1 MLRKWT
7 SFGLIILLI
16 FTLSATGVSA
26 QEETPIKRLDRTA
39 PLPSGGVLQKGEII
53 EIPDSDPD
61 SDTPAL
67 LSEYDEEELF
77 TVLEAGCLNHD
88 EKINISKYKIHEDDI
103 GKIYFRFAMTHPELL
118 LRTEYQVEVYSISR
132 QTASLF
138 PGYLMENK
146 AADEAARAILSEKS
160 AIYVSAA
167 KKISDP
173 VEQLLYIHD
182 AIIQNVSYDYGFAT
196 ESYHSYGFF
205 QNGTA
210 VCQGYA
216 QTFYYITK
224 QLGYEVNFA
233 MYTDPEHNENN
244 HMWNYI
250 KVDGSWYHLDATW
263 DDWVDPDTSVN
274 IPVYKYF
281 LVSDSLMEE
290 AAADGGHGF
299 KSEWSS
305 YTKEGAPLD
314 CGNTRFETGYLF
326 NFPNPVSI
334 VREGDRIGFYMN
346 GNFFCSDSLYTGN
359 LFASKPVD
367 NQIHYFYLTDS
378 VPASVTI
385 RTVYKNQRGVMG
397 KMIQTVKTNS
407 KNFTIYTLSLGTA
420 PAKYPKTVLYFWDTD
435 TLEPCGQRVLAN

>member
-26 QEETPIKRLDRTA
+26 QEETPIRRIDRTA

-77 TVLEAGCLNHD
+77 AVLEAGCLNHD

-118 LRTEYQVEVYSISR
+118 LRTEYQVEVYSSSR

-146 AADEAARAILSEKS
+146 EADEAARATLSEKS
-160 AIYVSAA
+160 AVYVSAA

-173 VEQLLYIHD
+173 IEQLLYIHD
-182 AIIQNVSYDYGFAT
+182 AIIQNVSYDYGFAA

-233 MYTDPEHNENN
+233 MYTDPEHNEKN

-263 DDWVDPDTSVN
+263 DDPDNADNT
-274 IPVYKYF
+274 PFHTYF
-281 LVSDSLMEE
+281 LVSDSLMEQD
-290 AAADGGHGF
+290 ADKNGHGF
-299 KSEWSS
+299 SSEWSS
-305 YTKEGAPLD
+305 YTKDGKPIA
-314 CGNTRFETGYLF
+314 CSNTRFETGYLF

-334 VREGDRIGFYMN
+334 VREGDRIGFYMS
-346 GNFFCSDSLYTGN
+346 GYFFCSDSLYTGN
-359 LFASKPVD
+359 LFASKPVG
-367 NQIHYFYLTDS
+367 NQIYYFYLTDS

-385 RTVYKNQRGVMG
+385 RTAYMSQRGVMG
-397 KMIQTVKTNS
+397 KMTQTVKTNS